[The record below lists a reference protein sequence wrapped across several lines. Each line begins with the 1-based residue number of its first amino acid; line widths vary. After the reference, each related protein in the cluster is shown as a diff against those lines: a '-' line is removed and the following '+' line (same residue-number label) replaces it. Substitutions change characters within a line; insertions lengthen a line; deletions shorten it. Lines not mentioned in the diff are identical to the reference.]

1 VVCIFTMLWLTRL
14 VLRHGSITL
23 IVIGVEITVLK
34 LIVIGVEITVLKLP
48 SLATIDT

>member
-1 VVCIFTMLWLTRL
+1 MMLWLTRL

-34 LIVIGVEITVLKLP
+34 LP